1 MARSPKT
8 AKVAN
13 VVVSAESAKYEMID
27 VSNLILDTEH
37 NRKFGM
43 DEVSISAF
51 AEEIKRDGGVHTPIL
66 VYKSTKGKFK
76 VIAGHR
82 RSLAAQKAGLL
93 KIPAMV
99 HEPLTDEQAFLIQM
113 VENEQREEP
122 SFIDRALSMQRA
134 MKEFGYTQQRVAEVF
149 KTYGSDVSKHLG
161 LLKLDPKT
169 QQAIHNGE
177 FTFKDALR
185 LKNAK
190 PEASSLVADAV
201 SAVSA
206 MDKSKAEKQRI
217 NKQIVNNLANQ
228 PGSGVA
234 KEKTPNPL
242 KEAADADNAK
252 AAKADSKGGRKADE
266 IPAPETPASKEDR
279 KEPASVS
286 NTLNVLNFM
295 LIQCVNFPV
304 HPLLKGLKAIAQ
316 GDDNAPSR
324 AELVELA
331 KSLEVVKKDAPK
343 K

>member
-1 MARSPKT
+1 MLFRS
-8 AKVAN
+8 
-13 VVVSAESAKYEMID
+13 
-27 VSNLILDTEH
+27 
-37 NRKFGM
+37 
-43 DEVSISAF
+43 
-51 AEEIKRDGGVHTPIL
+51 
-66 VYKSTKGKFK
+66 
-76 VIAGHR
+76 
-82 RSLAAQKAGLL
+82 
-93 KIPAMV
+93 
-99 HEPLTDEQAFLIQM
+99 
-113 VENEQREEP
+113 
-122 SFIDRALSMQRA
+122 
-134 MKEFGYTQQRVAEVF
+134 
-149 KTYGSDVSKHLG
+149 
-161 LLKLDPKT
+161 
-169 QQAIHNGE
+169 
-177 FTFKDALR
+177 
-185 LKNAK
+185 
-190 PEASSLVADAV
+190 
-201 SAVSA
+201 
-206 MDKSKAEKQRI
+206 
-217 NKQIVNNLANQ
+217 NLANQ